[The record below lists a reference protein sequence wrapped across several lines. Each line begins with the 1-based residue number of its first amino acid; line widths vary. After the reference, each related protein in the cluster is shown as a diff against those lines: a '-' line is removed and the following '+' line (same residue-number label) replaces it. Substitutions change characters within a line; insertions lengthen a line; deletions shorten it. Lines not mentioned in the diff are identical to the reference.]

1 MAWRC
6 GSYTTRFS
14 QHGRVLLVRIMHAAE
29 RGLHAIDAAST
40 HCLISTQACTAS
52 TTRGA
57 RPRELVCKAAPKLRA
72 CIRLEVLFR
81 LKRRHDHFIR
91 ATCAGNAQKQQLE
104 QARFLTRCLVVLLKY
119 GALLSD
125 PGQHGMLPLA
135 VFGTLQE
142 WGCEGEG
149 FATPL
154 NATLQSYCSL
164 HSEADRCFGSLG
176 SFFDWRPKMGSFEL
190 NPLLY
195 HSFYRSRRPRRR
207 MQGRRRRDGKALSFC
222 YVVPETAGRLQTRKS
237 IRRETP
243 FLAGELMVRASV
255 EI

>member
-1 MAWRC
+1 
-6 GSYTTRFS
+6 
-14 QHGRVLLVRIMHAAE
+14 
-29 RGLHAIDAAST
+29 
-40 HCLISTQACTAS
+40 
-52 TTRGA
+52 
-57 RPRELVCKAAPKLRA
+57 
-72 CIRLEVLFR
+72 LEVLFR

-91 ATCAGNAQKQQLE
+91 ATCAGDAQRQQLE

-190 NPLLY
+190 NPPFTIRSTAVEDHVVELL
-195 HSFYRSRRPRRR
+195 
-207 MQGRRRRDGKALSFC
+207 QAAERDGKALSFC

-243 FLAGELMVRASV
+243 FLAGELMVRASSKYNGGMGQGHV
-255 EI
+255 YRRGNEFQTHAKQP